1 MGITM
6 LKELSEG
13 FCLKVFLAE
22 LVATF
27 LFVFVG
33 LGSTLSWSSAIPTVL
48 QIAFTFGLGIGT
60 MAQAVGHISGAHLNP
75 AVSIALLVGARIS
88 LVQTF
93 FYIIAQMLGAVIGAA
108 LLSEFVPAEI
118 KGGFGVNQPSNNVT
132 SGQALAIEIFLTLQ
146 LVLCIFAST
155 DSRRLDNIGSP
166 AISIG
171 LSVVLGHLLGIYYT
185 GCSMNPARSF
195 GPALITGNFDY
206 HWIFWVGPITGAI
219 IACLVYDYLFAPF
232 SISSSERLE
241 ILRGNIQQENEKEE
255 RRKQSVGLNSLYS
268 QPNHKEKV

>member
-1 MGITM
+1 M
-6 LKELSEG
+6 LKELSAG
-13 FCLKVFLAE
+13 FCLKAFLAE
-22 LVATF
+22 LIATF

-33 LGSTLSWSSAIPTVL
+33 LGSTLSWSLGIPTVL

-60 MAQAVGHISGAHLNP
+60 MVQAVGHISGAHINP

-108 LLSEFVPAEI
+108 LLSEFVSPEI

-132 SGQALAIEIFLTLQ
+132 SGQALAIEIVLTFQ
-146 LVLCIFAST
+146 LVLCIFGST
-155 DSRRLDNIGSP
+155 DSQRSDNIGSP
-166 AISIG
+166 ALSIG

-195 GPALITGNFDY
+195 GPALITGNFTY

-219 IACLVYDYLFAPF
+219 LACLVYDYLFVPY
-232 SISSSERLE
+232 SITTSERME
-241 ILRGNIQQENEKEE
+241 ILRGNTQENEKEE
-255 RRKQSVGLNSLYS
+255 RRKQSVALNSLYS
-268 QPNHKEKV
+268 QSNHREKV

>member
-1 MGITM
+1 M
-6 LKELSEG
+6 LKELSAG
-13 FCLKVFLAE
+13 FSLKAFLAE
-22 LVATF
+22 LVGTL

-33 LGSTLSWSSAIPTVL
+33 LGSTLSWESALPTVL

-60 MAQAVGHISGAHLNP
+60 MVQALGHISGAHLNP
-75 AVSIALLVGARIS
+75 AVTVALLVGARIS

-93 FYIIAQMLGAVIGAA
+93 YYIIAQMLGAVIGAA
-108 LLSEFVPAEI
+108 LLYEFVPNDI

-132 SGQALAIEIFLTLQ
+132 SGQAVAVEIFLTFQ

-195 GPALITGNFDY
+195 GPALITGNFEY
-206 HWIFWVGPITGAI
+206 HWIFWVAPITGAI
-219 IACLVYDYLFAPF
+219 FACLIYDYLFAPHL
-232 SISSSERLE
+232 ISPSERLE
-241 ILRGNIQQENEKEE
+241 ILRGNMLQENEKEE
-255 RRKQSVGLNSLYS
+255 RRKQSVGLTSIYS
-268 QPNHKEKV
+268 QTNHREKE

>member
-1 MGITM
+1 M
-6 LKELSEG
+6 LKELSAG
-13 FCLKVFLAE
+13 FCLKAFLAE
-22 LVATF
+22 LIATF

-60 MAQAVGHISGAHLNP
+60 MVQAVGHVSGAHLNP

-108 LLSEFVPAEI
+108 LLSEFAPPEI
-118 KGGFGVNQPSNNVT
+118 KGAFGVNLPSNNAT
-132 SGQALAIEIFLTLQ
+132 PGQALAIEIVLTLQ

-155 DSRRLDNIGSP
+155 DSRRSDDTGSP
-166 AISIG
+166 ALSIG

-195 GPALITGNFDY
+195 GPALVMGNFEY
-206 HWIFWVGPITGAI
+206 HWIFWVGPITGAVL
-219 IACLVYDYLFAPF
+219 ACLVYDYLFAPY
-232 SISSSERLE
+232 SVSTSVRLE
-241 ILRGNIQQENEKEE
+241 ILRDNILHENEKEE
-255 RRKQSVGLNSLYS
+255 RRKHSVGLNSLYS
-268 QPNHKEKV
+268 QSNHKEKV

>member
-1 MGITM
+1 M
-6 LKELSEG
+6 LKELSAG
-13 FCLKVFLAE
+13 FCLKTFLAE

-60 MAQAVGHISGAHLNP
+60 MVQAVGHISGAHLNP
-75 AVSIALLVGARIS
+75 AVSIALLVGAQIS
-88 LVQTF
+88 LVQAF

-108 LLSEFVPAEI
+108 LLSEFAPPEI
-118 KGGFGVNQPSNNVT
+118 KGAFGVNQPSNNVT
-132 SGQALAIEIFLTLQ
+132 SGQALAIEIILTLQ
-146 LVLCIFAST
+146 LVLCIFATT
-155 DSRRLDNIGSP
+155 DSRRSDNTGSP

-195 GPALITGNFDY
+195 GPALITGNFNH

-219 IACLVYDYLFAPF
+219 LACLIYDHLFAPYL
-232 SISSSERLE
+232 ISTSERLE
-241 ILRGNIQQENEKEE
+241 ILRGNMVEENEKAN

-268 QPNHKEKV
+268 QSNHKEKV